1 MSLKAINW
9 MAKQTTGDDKMKSAL
24 FWLAFHLNDETG
36 ECFPSISTLQ
46 AEMEVKSDNTVRGA
60 LRRLREAGFI
70 SWERETKDGLT
81 VKTNYHLHMNGSMA
95 EGTSASNGTSTIAV
109 PQPLREGTSTVE
121 GGTSTIAGGVL
132 QPVRTNREIEQG
144 INRERNKESSMRT
157 SGKSS
162 AIAAVA
168 SAQAQTLPTSFP
180 QSSNSQNH
188 SETKTAG
195 KDSLPNASERS
206 VAAHRDRPDTS
217 DEQTRQ
223 NDAGCSQN
231 ASTCISVACPENEPP
246 PMSDEDLENLFANAQ
261 LEECPPFPEKGDHP
275 SEKDAHL
282 SSGDKKPA
290 RKKPATTAFC
300 AVPRP
305 DDVDPQVWS
314 DWMAVRKRKNKPLT
328 ETAFNFLKSQAE
340 KAGISTARAIELC
353 AQNGWLGFRE
363 EYLRNSFSR
372 NSNSY
377 QPAMKTP
384 IKRKRAEDYVWKVK

>member
-1 MSLKAINW
+1 MSLDAINW
-9 MAKQTTGDDKMKSAL
+9 VAKQKAGNATAKHVL
-24 FWLAFHLNDETG
+24 LWLAFHSNG
-36 ECFPSISTLQ
+36 KSGKCFPSLDTL
-46 AEMEVKSDNTVRGA
+46 AEEMEVGSKNTIRAA
-60 LRRLREAGFI
+60 LKTLLDRKLI
-70 SWERETKDGLT
+70 SCEREMKGARVARTFYRLNFDGSNSDTSNIEGSKIDISNIEHDGSNSEPYGSNIELSMVQKLT
-81 VKTNYHLHMNGSMA
+81 PNK
-95 EGTSASNGTSTIAV
+95 
-109 PQPLREGTSTVE
+109 
-121 GGTSTIAGGVL
+121 
-132 QPVRTNREIEQG
+132 EIEQG
-144 INRERNKESSMRT
+144 INRERNKEVMCAPA
-157 SGKSS
+157 G
-162 AIAAVA
+162 A
-168 SAQAQTLPTSFP
+168 P
-180 QSSNSQNH
+180 Q
-188 SETKTAG
+188 
-195 KDSLPNASERS
+195 P
-206 VAAHRDRPDTS
+206 
-217 DEQTRQ
+217 
-223 NDAGCSQN
+223 
-231 ASTCISVACPENEPP
+231 PE
-246 PMSDEDLENLFANAQ
+246 MSDDEIADL
-261 LEECPPFPEKGDHP
+261 LESVPQEKGERPPFEKGAHLSEKGDHP

>member
-36 ECFPSISTLQ
+36 KCCPSISTLQ

-95 EGTSASNGTSTIAV
+95 EGTSVSNGTSTIAV
-109 PQPLREGTSTVE
+109 PQPLKGGASTVE
-121 GGTSTIAGGVL
+121 GGTSTIAGGVP
-132 QPVRTNREIEQG
+132 QPLRTNMEIEQG

-157 SGKSS
+157 SGNSS

-231 ASTCISVACPENEPP
+231 ASTRISGACPENEPP
-246 PMSDEDLENLFANAQ
+246 EMSDDEIADLLDSVPQ
-261 LEECPPFPEKGDHP
+261 GKGSPFPEKGSP
-275 SEKDAHL
+275 I
-282 SSGDKKPA
+282 SSAPKHRTTTP
-290 RKKPATTAFC
+290 RKKPATRCPFDAE
-300 AVPRP
+300 ALIP
-305 DDVDPQVWS
+305 DDYRQI
-314 DWMAVRKRKNKPLT
+314 
-328 ETAFNFLKSQAE
+328 AE
-340 KAGISTARAIELC
+340 KAGIGDPQQVFSAFVNHAIAHDRSLVVWP
-353 AQNGWLGFRE
+353 AGFRTWCSNE
-363 EYLRNSFSR
+363 LRYHPN
-372 NSNSY
+372 
-377 QPAMKTP
+377 QTP
-384 IKRKRAEDYVWKVK
+384 KPKPLHQRTAADYDW

>member
-36 ECFPSISTLQ
+36 ECFPSISTLR

-132 QPVRTNREIEQG
+132 QPLRTNREIEQG
-144 INRERNKESSMRT
+144 INRERNRESSMRT
-157 SGKSS
+157 SGTSS

-188 SETKTAG
+188 SETKPAG

-223 NDAGCSQN
+223 NDAGCSHN
-231 ASTCISVACPENEPP
+231 ASTCISGVCPENEPP
-246 PMSDEDLENLFANAQ
+246 PMSDEDLENLFADAQ
-261 LEECPPFPEKGDHP
+261 LDIGAKVEEPTGKPKRKRSSNVQKPESV
-275 SEKDAHL
+275 SE
-282 SSGDKKPA
+282 
-290 RKKPATTAFC
+290 
-300 AVPRP
+300 
-305 DDVDPQVWS
+305 QVWN
-314 DWMAVRKRKNKPLT
+314 DFTALRTKRRAPIT
-328 ETAFNFLKSQAE
+328 ETALKGIQREAE
-340 KAGISTARAIELC
+340 KAGITLEEALSTCCER
-353 AQNGWLGFRE
+353 GWQGFKAEWYRRE
-363 EYLRNSFSR
+363 KLEQKNASKAEYQLP
-372 NSNSY
+372 SNDDWDNFDTAHY
-377 QPAMKTP
+377 A
-384 IKRKRAEDYVWKVK
+384 